1 MSGSFSTT
9 FSGERRDDK
18 SEPEHF
24 ERASPKLSLA
34 VRKRVS
40 ERRRR
45 EEIHTSFKTLEAVLS
60 SCRGEEIIRG
70 KKWDREKIVH
80 GATEHI
86 TEQEQRLG
94 ILRAELAKISATVE
108 DVRNEKV
115 ELRADKLYL
124 SEELEKLKE
133 ENKRL
138 RQDNK
143 ILRQPMNREH
153 WGGPDMTGFQA
164 PEPIPMYQVAPPPQA
179 GAIEEHENVD
189 AQPCGAELPS
199 KSVNTIVGTRLMAAL
214 SSDGTD
220 GENDVVETRQ
230 NVPDNEPMAGSS
242 IGEHPMCFASS
253 YRLAN

>member
-1 MSGSFSTT
+1 MSHRTSKTS
-9 FSGERRDDK
+9 
-18 SEPEHF
+18 
-24 ERASPKLSLA
+24 A
-34 VRKRVS
+34 
-40 ERRRR
+40 
-45 EEIHTSFKTLEAVLS
+45 SFKTLEAVLS

-143 ILRQPMNREH
+143 ILRQPMNRE
-153 WGGPDMTGFQA
+153 
-164 PEPIPMYQVAPPPQA
+164 VA
-179 GAIEEHENVD
+179 I
-189 AQPCGAELPS
+189 
-199 KSVNTIVGTRLMAAL
+199 
-214 SSDGTD
+214 SSTW
-220 GENDVVETRQ
+220 
-230 NVPDNEPMAGSS
+230 
-242 IGEHPMCFASS
+242 IG
-253 YRLAN
+253 L